1 MSGRGGD
8 AYPVKVVIINTQHI
22 ETDAASFKSVVQ
34 KLTGKDST
42 VAVSPKSADNLFH
55 RSSEGGGQR
64 AIPERSRFE
73 TVQRTNASLCR
84 DESFN
89 RLMKEMPS
97 VDDELHQLWLWAQ
110 S

>member
-1 MSGRGGD
+1 MMGRGGNVT
-8 AYPVKVVIINTQHI
+8 PVKVVIINTEYV

-42 VAVSPKSADNLFH
+42 VAISPKSVDNLFH
-55 RSSEGGGQR
+55 YTFEGGRQR
-64 AIPERSRFE
+64 AMR
-73 TVQRTNASLCR
+73 RTNASLCG

-89 RLMKEMPS
+89 RLMKEMPP
-97 VDDELHQLWLWAQ
+97 VDELHQLWLWVQ

>member
-1 MSGRGGD
+1 MLGRGGN
-8 AYPVKVVIINTQHI
+8 ANPVKVVIINTQYI

-42 VAVSPKSADNLFH
+42 VAISPKSADNLFH
-55 RSSEGGGQR
+55 CPFEGGRQR
-64 AIPERSRFE
+64 AMPERSRIE
-73 TVQRTNASLCR
+73 PVQRTNVSLCR

-89 RLMKEMPS
+89 RLMKEMPP
-97 VDDELHQLWLWAQ
+97 VDELHQLWLWAQ

>member
-1 MSGRGGD
+1 MSGRGGN
-8 AYPVKVVIINTQHI
+8 AKPVKVVIINTQYV

-42 VAVSPKSADNLFH
+42 VAVSPKSVDNLFH
-55 RSSEGGGQR
+55 SSFEGGRPR
-64 AIPERSRFE
+64 AMPERSQIE
-73 TVQRTNASLCR
+73 PVQRTNASVCR

-89 RLMKEMPS
+89 GLMKEMTP
-97 VDDELHQLWLWAQ
+97 VDELHQQWLGAE

>member
-1 MSGRGGD
+1 MSGRGGN
-8 AYPVKVVIINTQHI
+8 ANPVKVVIIDTRHV

-42 VAVSPKSADNLFH
+42 VAVSPNSEDNLF
-55 RSSEGGGQR
+55 RCSYEGGRQR
-64 AIPERSRFE
+64 AVPERSRAAP
-73 TVQRTNASLCR
+73 VQRTYASLFR

-89 RLMKEMPS
+89 RLVKEMPP
-97 VDDELHQLWLWAQ
+97 VDELHQLWLWAQ